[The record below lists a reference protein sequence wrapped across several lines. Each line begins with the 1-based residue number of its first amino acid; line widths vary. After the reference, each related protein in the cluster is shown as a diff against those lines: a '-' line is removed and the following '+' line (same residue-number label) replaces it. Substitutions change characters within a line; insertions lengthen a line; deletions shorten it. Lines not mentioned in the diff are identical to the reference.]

1 VIEVDGVGNEGKILV
16 RDYQDLEVWQM
27 AMDLCEKVYRLT
39 SRFPRQETYGLTS
52 QMQRAAVS
60 IPSNIAEGRMRGTT
74 REYAHFISVARG
86 SLAELRTQLILASRL
101 DYVTDGAIT
110 PAADLAE
117 RLAQR
122 LNALRRSLL
131 IKIGNARPTPK
142 TENRTPKTDR
152 SGVPS

>member
-1 VIEVDGVGNEGKILV
+1 MIGVDVVGHEGKVLV

-39 SRFPRQETYGLTS
+39 SGFPRQETYGLTS

-74 REYAHFISVARG
+74 REFAHFVTVARG
-86 SLAELRTQLILASRL
+86 SLAELRTQIILAGRL
-101 DYVTDGAIT
+101 DYVTGEHVT
-110 PAADLAE
+110 EVSELAE

-122 LNALRRSLL
+122 LNALRRSLQ
-131 IKIGNARPTPK
+131 IKIGNTRPTPK
-142 TENRTPKTDR
+142 TENRTPNPEE
-152 SGVPS
+152 GVLR